1 MEKAKK
7 IELVQRSLGL
17 KHKLKVHE
25 SMKQP
30 DTHEDLALML
40 LAKWEY
46 EDELKAIDEIMLD
59 VRTANVS
66 DKKKT
71 LLKEYVNGSAGTP
84 KAATRKK

>member
-1 MEKAKK
+1 MEKTKK
-7 IELVQRSLGL
+7 LELVQRSLGL

-66 DKKKT
+66 DKKKN
-71 LLKEYVNGSAGTP
+71 LLKEYVNGSAGSP
-84 KAATRKK
+84 KAVNKKK